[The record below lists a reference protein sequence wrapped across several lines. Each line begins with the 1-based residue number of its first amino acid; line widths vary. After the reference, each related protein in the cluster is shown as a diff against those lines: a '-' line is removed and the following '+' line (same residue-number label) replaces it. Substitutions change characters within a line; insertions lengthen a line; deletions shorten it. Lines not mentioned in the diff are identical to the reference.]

1 MKAYEEEKQQEE
13 NKKIRR
19 QAITK
24 FALRILLKVLCIVIP
39 TVIVVLVSK
48 HFGWDIVQVVSIAL
62 AILGVVPLGISI
74 FKKDVKTLRSVYR
87 DNK

>member
-13 NKKIRR
+13 NKKIKR

-24 FALRILLKVLCIVIP
+24 FVLRILLKVLCIVVP
-39 TVIVVLVSK
+39 TVIVVFVSK

-62 AILGVVPLGISI
+62 AILGVVPLGVSI

-87 DNK
+87 NNK